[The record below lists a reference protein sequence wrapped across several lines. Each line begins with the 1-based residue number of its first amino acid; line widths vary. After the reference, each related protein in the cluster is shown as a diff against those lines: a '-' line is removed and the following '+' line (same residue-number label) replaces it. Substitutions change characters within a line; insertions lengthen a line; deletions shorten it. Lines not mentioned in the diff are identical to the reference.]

1 MENFLELLIQAIVPI
16 LATVVTAA
24 VAYLTAKIKQKTAVE
39 IEKINDETKRTIAEK
54 VVAYVEQTAKEMANT
69 EKFQLAIDKASEWL
83 KEKNIPVTETE
94 LTILVESAVNGL
106 HKGLETKTT
115 EYIAV
120 EESAGIP
127 APDEAEVV
135 VTEETSE
142 KESK

>member
-1 MENFLELLIQAIVPI
+1 MENFLELLIQALVPV

-142 KESK
+142 ESK

>member
-83 KEKNIPVTETE
+83 KEKNIPVTEVE
-94 LTILVESAVNGL
+94 LEILVESAVNGL

-135 VTEETSE
+135 TEETSE

>member
-1 MENFLELLIQAIVPI
+1 MENFLELLIQALVPV

-24 VAYLTAKIKQKTAVE
+24 VAYLTTKIKQKTAVE

-83 KEKNIPVTETE
+83 KEKNIPVTEVE
-94 LTILVESAVNGL
+94 LEILVESAVNGL
-106 HKGLETKTT
+106 HKGLEGNTT
-115 EYIAV
+115 YV
-120 EESAGIP
+120 TLGESCESVC
-127 APDEAEVV
+127 APDEAEVS

-142 KESK
+142 ESK

>member
-142 KESK
+142 ESK